1 VCQPEMN
8 PQALSCEPLRAADD
22 FEKIHKPSFVRFAA
36 SLAEERLGH
45 VAKVISGREY
55 NRLTSSEGGVEF
67 DKGGH
72 LGSLVECSLHKGG

>member
-1 VCQPEMN
+1 MN
-8 PQALSCEPLRAADD
+8 TQALSCEPLRALYDC
-22 FEKIHKPSFVRFAA
+22 EKIHKPSFVRFAA

-67 DKGGH
+67 DEGGY